1 MNKQLLDIYTDYLIA
16 SHSYITATGLAK
28 ALNGAISHDKITR
41 FLSAGEYDSK
51 QLWLLIKPEVRKIES
66 EERGMLIVDNTI
78 EEKPYTDEND
88 LITWHFDHVFNRTV
102 KGVNILSLLLRNS
115 DMDLTLPVAFQP
127 IQKTE
132 RKFNKKK
139 NKEVKKSPKTQNEY
153 FRNMLTV
160 AVIKNKIKCRWVLA
174 DSYFSGNDNLEFIKL
189 TLKKDFV
196 MPLKTNRLVSV
207 SKPKKRTST
216 CQRVDTLAIEEET
229 VVTVYLKDLPFPVVL
244 VKQVFRNEDGSEG
257 ILYLV
262 SSDMTVSAKT
272 IMDVYQERWPIEE
285 YHKSIKSNTMLAKS
299 PTKTIRTQQNH
310 FFASIYAYVKLEL
323 LKAQTKLNHFAMKS
337 KLYIEALRASMNE
350 LKRLQNINVC
360 VT

>member
-1 MNKQLLDIYTDYLIA
+1 MLDIYTDYLIA
-16 SHSYITATGLAK
+16 SHSYTTATGLSQ
-28 ALNGAISHDKITR
+28 ALNGEISHDKITR
-41 FLSAGEYDSK
+41 FLSGGEYDAK

-66 EERGMLIVDNTI
+66 EEQGILIADNTI

-88 LITWHFDHVFNRTV
+88 LITWHFDHVFNRSV
-102 KGVNILSLLLRNS
+102 KGVNILSLLFRNAA
-115 DMDLTLPVAFQP
+115 MDLTLPVEFQP

-132 RKFNKKK
+132 RVYNKKK
-139 NKEVKKSPKTQNEY
+139 GKEVKKSPKTQNEY
-153 FRNMLTV
+153 FRDMLTV
-160 AVIKNKIKCRWVLA
+160 AVVHNKIKCRWVLA

-189 TLKKDFV
+189 KLKKDFV

-207 SKPKKRTST
+207 SKPKRRKGTF
-216 CQRVDTLAIEEET
+216 QRVDTLEIKEET
-229 VVTVYLKDLPFPVVL
+229 AVTIYLKDLPFPVQL

-257 ILYLV
+257 NLYLV
-262 SSDMTVSAKT
+262 TSNMTVSAQT
-272 IMDVYQERWPIEE
+272 IIGVYQERWPIEE

-337 KLYIEALRASMNE
+337 KLYIEALRASMSE
-350 LKRLQNINVC
+350 LKKLQNTPVC
-360 VT
+360 VR

>member
-16 SHSYITATGLAK
+16 SHSYTTATGLSK
-28 ALNGAISHDKITR
+28 ALNGAISHDKVTR
-41 FLSAGEYDSK
+41 FLSGGDYDSK
-51 QLWLLIKPEVRKIES
+51 QLWLLIKPEVRRIES
-66 EERGMLIVDNTI
+66 EENGMLIVDNTI

-88 LITWHFDHVFNRTV
+88 LITWHFDHVFNRAV

-115 DMDLTLPVAFQP
+115 DLDLTLPVEFQP

-132 RKFNKKK
+132 RVFDKKK
-139 NKEVKKSPKTQNEY
+139 GKEVKKSPKTQNEY
-153 FRNMLTV
+153 FRDMLTV
-160 AVIKNKIKCRWVLA
+160 AVVQNKIKCRWVLA

-189 TLKKDFV
+189 DLKKDFV
-196 MPLKTNRLVSV
+196 IPLKTNRLVSL
-207 SKPKKRTST
+207 SKPEKRKGKF
-216 CQRVDTLAIEEET
+216 QRVDTLDIEEET
-229 VVTVYLKDLPFPVVL
+229 TVTIYIKDLPFPVVL
-244 VKQVFRNEDGSEG
+244 VKQVFKNEDGSEG
-257 ILYLV
+257 VLYLV
-262 SSDMTVSAKT
+262 CSDMTVNAKT
-272 IMDVYQERWPIEE
+272 ITSVYQERWPIEE

-350 LKRLQNINVC
+350 LKKLQNTSIC

>member
-1 MNKQLLDIYTDYLIA
+1 MLDIYTDYLIA
-16 SHSYITATGLAK
+16 SHSYTTATGLAK
-28 ALNGAISHDKITR
+28 ALNGAISHDKVTR
-41 FLSAGEYDSK
+41 FLSGGDYDSK

-66 EERGMLIVDNTI
+66 EQTGILIVDNTI

-102 KGVNILSLLLRNS
+102 KGVNILSLLLRNFT
-115 DMDLTLPVAFQP
+115 MDLTLPVGFQP

-132 RKFNKKK
+132 SVFDKKK
-139 NKEVKKSPKTQNEY
+139 GKEVKKSPKTQNEY
-153 FRNMLTV
+153 FRDMLTV
-160 AVIKNKIKCRWVLA
+160 AVVKNKVKCRFVLA

-189 TLKKDFV
+189 DLKKDFV

-207 SKPKKRTST
+207 SKPEKRKGTF
-216 CQRVDTLAIEEET
+216 QHVNTLNIPEET
-229 VVTVYLKDLPFPVVL
+229 AATIYLKDLPFPVVL
-244 VKQVFRNEDGSEG
+244 VKQVFKNEDGSEG
-257 ILYLV
+257 ILYLIC
-262 SSDMTVSAKT
+262 SDTTVNAQT

-323 LKAQTKLNHFAMKS
+323 LKAKTKLNHFAMKS
-337 KLYIEALRASMNE
+337 KLYIEALRTSMNE
-350 LKRLQNINVC
+350 LQKLQNTTTIC